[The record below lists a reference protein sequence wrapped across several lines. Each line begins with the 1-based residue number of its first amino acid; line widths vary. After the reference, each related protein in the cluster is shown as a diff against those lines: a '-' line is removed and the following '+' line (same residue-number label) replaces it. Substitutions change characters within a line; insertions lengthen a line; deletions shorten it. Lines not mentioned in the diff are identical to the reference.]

1 MSDER
6 MQILHMIEEKQITSE
21 EGIKLLEALTTAEEN
36 VLEQAAAADESN
48 ASVLPSVMETS
59 PPESGAFEE
68 APTDHATLP
77 DFAGFRHLW
86 LIPLA
91 VGGALGAMGLGFIVL
106 IQIASP
112 GNFFLLCGG
121 MPLLLGLTTILLA
134 FWSRTARWLH
144 IRIRGEQRISLSFPL
159 PLRLTGWVLRVARP
173 YVPQLEKTG
182 LDEVILALDES
193 LTGEEGFYVDVQDG
207 EDGEHV
213 QVYIG

>member
-6 MQILHMIEEKQITSE
+6 MQILHMIEEKQITPA
-21 EGIKLLEALTTAEEN
+21 EGIKLLEALSSGEK
-36 VLEQAAAADESN
+36 VGLEQTDAGDEGES
-48 ASVLPSVMETS
+48 ALLSPVAETPPAESELPEETVAVS
-59 PPESGAFEE
+59 AV
-68 APTDHATLP
+68 TP
-77 DFAGFRHLW
+77 DFAGFHHLW
-86 LIPLA
+86 LIPLGAGGLLSA
-91 VGGALGAMGLGFIVL
+91 VGLGFIVL
-106 IQIASP
+106 IQVALP
-112 GNFFLLCGG
+112 GSFFLLCGG
-121 MPLLLGLTTILLA
+121 MPLLLGLATILLA
-134 FWSRTARWLH
+134 FWSRAARWLH